1 MPAGRVGVTSGE
13 IFFPPGLGPR
23 AKFFS
28 PQWGGEIFF
37 SRASAGGK
45 IFFLPVLEARGNFFL
60 PPPGG
65 RNFFSRASTGGNF
78 FFPPGLGP
86 GEIFSSPMGG
96 RKFFF
101 PGLSRGQKSFL
112 PRAWASGE
120 IFFSRASAGGEFF
133 FSPPSGLDPGEN
145 FSSPTGGRKIF
156 PRASAGGGN
165 GRPPPGLLRLPRG
178 RDFPRWSYHQA
189 PGRLPLGQERSL
201 GGGKFIFPPRTGR
214 PISRPISISPLPL
227 SGGGPGHPS
236 AQGSGRL
243 CEPGPPG
250 ESGQSLGGRGFIQTG
265 VTQGF
270 PRGGVPPAGF
280 FQGFG

>member
-1 MPAGRVGVTSGE
+1 MPAGRAGVTSGE

-28 PQWGGEIFF
+28 PQWG
-37 SRASAGGK
+37 
-45 IFFLPVLEARGNFFL
+45 
-60 PPPGG
+60 
-65 RNFFSRASTGGNF
+65 
-78 FFPPGLGP
+78 
-86 GEIFSSPMGG
+86 
-96 RKFFF
+96 
-101 PGLSRGQKSFL
+101 
-112 PRAWASGE
+112 GE

-156 PRASAGGGN
+156 PRASAGGGGN